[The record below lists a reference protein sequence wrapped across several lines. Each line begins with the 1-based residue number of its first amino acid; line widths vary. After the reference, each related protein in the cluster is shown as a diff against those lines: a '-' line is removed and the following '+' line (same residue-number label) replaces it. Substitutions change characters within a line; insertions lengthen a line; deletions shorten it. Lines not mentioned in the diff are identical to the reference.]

1 MEGFHR
7 KLGRGKE
14 GSTQSHR
21 VTSCQYLDFKFL
33 SSRTTNDL
41 ATLEKCCG
49 LNPTLLQDNDFMK
62 VWIQGHS
69 INIPVSLENEI
80 CDIYIYIEN

>member
-1 MEGFHR
+1 MNEVNPNLEALHTF
-7 KLGRGKE
+7 
-14 GSTQSHR
+14 
-21 VTSCQYLDFKFL
+21 FL
-33 SSRTTNDL
+33 QINDL
-41 ATLEKCCG
+41 ATLEKCHG